1 MNPTVSIIVPIYNA
15 EKYLNRC
22 IDSILNQEYT
32 DFELI
37 LANDGSK
44 DSSGQICDEYAAKD
58 KRVRVIH
65 KENSGVSDTRNQAID
80 LATGTYLQFLDSDDW
95 ITPDATKLLV
105 RAAEEHGCDFVI
117 ADFYRVVGER
127 LSHKGDIEEDGVM
140 TQEEFAAHMM
150 ENPADFYYGVLWNK
164 LYRRDIVEE
173 HHLRMDT
180 EISWCEDFMFNLE
193 YIRYA
198 KVFYALQVPI
208 YYYVKTKGSLA
219 SQGMSISNT
228 VKMKLMVFE
237 YYNNFYKHVFDESD
251 YEANRLHVY
260 RYFIDSASD
269 GLVLPSILPGTQ
281 KLGDERISVHADSI
295 CNQGLLMDVYRSRKL
310 LEKQLESVALK
321 NQLTLNETLILF
333 YLMQSPENDRRVSPP
348 ITCQPKAITQK
359 ELAEYTGISRNALL
373 LSLGK
378 LTAKELIKIT
388 DVKTEK
394 KSSDSKK
401 TTSDSTKTVA
411 ETGNTLSDAGK
422 VLAGKLSSAAT
433 PLSERLQEYTLLPSC
448 DLVLHDLQTA
458 QSDYEHACFDGFTEE
473 ERVSYQ
479 QLNSRVQDNLSQ
491 KLSCQP

>member
-58 KRVRVIH
+58 GRVRVIH

-105 RAAEEHGCDFVI
+105 RAAAEYSCDFVI

-164 LYRRDIVEE
+164 LYRRDIIEE

-198 KVFYALQVPI
+198 KVFYALQAPI

-219 SQGMSISNT
+219 SQGLSISNT

-237 YYNNFYKHVFDESD
+237 YYNNFYKHVFDEAD
-251 YEANRLHVY
+251 YEANRLQVY
-260 RYFIDSASD
+260 RYFIDSAGD

-295 CNQGLLMDVYRSRKL
+295 CNQGLLMDAYRRRKL
-310 LEKQLESVALK
+310 LEKQLETVALK

-333 YLMQSPENDRRVSPP
+333 YLMQSP
-348 ITCQPKAITQK
+348 KAITQK
-359 ELAEYTGISRNALL
+359 DLAEYAGIPRNALL
-373 LSLGK
+373 FSLGK

-388 DVKTEK
+388 DVKPESRLSKDTSDTEK
-394 KSSDSKK
+394 K
-401 TTSDSTKTVA
+401 
-411 ETGNTLSDAGK
+411 LSDAGK
-422 VLAGKLSSAAT
+422 TFSDAGKAIAGKLSSAAT
-433 PLSERLQEYTLLPSC
+433 PLAERLQEYTFLLLCEPI
-448 DLVLHDLQTA
+448 LHDLRA
-458 QSDYEHACFDGFTEE
+458 ARSDYEQSCLEGFTDEE
-473 ERVSYQ
+473 KLLYNK
-479 QLNSRVQDNLSQ
+479 LNDKIQDNILER
-491 KLSCQP
+491 LSCQP